1 MGQRYEHFSILE
13 YNLQIF
19 RTLEKDTLWTV
30 SSLLEKLEFI
40 GGFINLLLNI
50 QKCIFAKSLFYER
63 RMHYLQS
70 ASGVSE

>member
-1 MGQRYEHFSILE
+1 MKLQVGGDFARAILSGGAV
-13 YNLQIF
+13 
-19 RTLEKDTLWTV
+19 RPRWVKR
-30 SSLLEKLEFI
+30 EFI
-40 GGFINLLLNI
+40 GRFINLLLNI

>member
-1 MGQRYEHFSILE
+1 MMVNKIASLRRFCSR
-13 YNLQIF
+13 NLVGWGG
-19 RTLEKDTLWTV
+19 KA
-30 SSLLEKLEFI
+30 SLGKREFI